1 MKCKKYKKSAL
12 VLLGALTTLLCAGA
26 SSPASAGTVTWDG
39 SNNKWE
45 LPSNWS
51 GSALPL
57 TTDDVVIGK
66 MGTSNKQPT
75 LDQNR
80 TINKLTLGSS
90 TWNLLTL
97 GSFGLTITSDYTN
110 ADWGTGNTFDPNKWI
125 SKTLGY
131 INALNAGQQLTGTK
145 VTNGTTANA
154 TLALGNIHVG
164 DTATSSYQ
172 IYNSGTTTIRGAIQT
187 NVNGANL
194 TDSRLLGTG
203 TNYTGVTAGNFG
215 PIAGGASSSA
225 YNVTFTGSS
234 AGALDNQKVYIINN
248 FENVTNQTL
257 NITGAAY
264 DYAAAS
270 MLPTTP
276 ITLANQRVGGS
287 LTQALSI
294 TNTAATVVG
303 YKEKLDAS
311 FGTLTGDANNNGG
324 TIGLLAAG
332 SPANTNL
339 AVGVNTG
346 TAGAKSGTA
355 QVNFTSNGTGTSGLA
370 NSTLAS
376 QTVTVNGN
384 VYRLAT
390 ASAHTPEP
398 VTLANVREGGT
409 FGTQALT
416 LQNTAANDGYS
427 EKLNASISPTS
438 GSASASGAFTLLA
451 PQAINNSSLIVGLGG
466 SANTATA
473 GAKSGTATITL
484 ASDGTGTSGFTASG
498 IGSQTVNIA
507 GSVFRLAS
515 ASGHTPEPITLA
527 NVREGGTFGT
537 QALTLQN
544 TAANDGYSEKLNAS
558 ISPTSGSASASGA
571 FTLLAPQAINNSSLI
586 VGLGGS
592 ANTATAGAKS
602 GTATIT
608 LASDGT
614 GTSGFTASGIGSQ
627 TVNIAGKVFRLASA
641 NALEPVN
648 LGTVRVGES
657 FNMQELSLTNTAA
670 NDGYSEK
677 LNASF
682 LSATDDATHNGG
694 SFAELGAGSTN
705 MMDLSV
711 GLGNTGTA
719 GAKSGTATI
728 ALASNGTTD
737 TSGLGLYD
745 LTSQT
750 VTVTGMVNYWANPV
764 FVNLGGLGTLNG
776 SGTSYTLDLG
786 TFTIGSAANTSL
798 GLKND
803 VDEPA
808 DWLSGYYDTFSGD
821 AAFLLSGFNSFD
833 NLNAGEKQTGLNV
846 ALNTSTAGA
855 FNYSLLLNAFSG
867 NNSSY
872 ASLAGVTLN
881 LTGKVAPVPIPSA
894 AWLLASGMIGL
905 IGIRRRR
912 S

>member
-1 MKCKKYKKSAL
+1 M
-12 VLLGALTTLLCAGA
+12 
-26 SSPASAGTVTWDG
+26 
-39 SNNKWE
+39 
-45 LPSNWS
+45 
-51 GSALPL
+51 PL

-416 LQNTAANDGYS
+416 LQNTAAS
-427 EKLNASISPTS
+427 
-438 GSASASGAFTLLA
+438 
-451 PQAINNSSLIVGLGG
+451 
-466 SANTATA
+466 
-473 GAKSGTATITL
+473 
-484 ASDGTGTSGFTASG
+484 
-498 IGSQTVNIA
+498 
-507 GSVFRLAS
+507 
-515 ASGHTPEPITLA
+515 
-527 NVREGGTFGT
+527 
-537 QALTLQN
+537 
-544 TAANDGYSEKLNAS
+544 DGYSEKLNAS

>member
-507 GSVFRLAS
+507 G
-515 ASGHTPEPITLA
+515 
-527 NVREGGTFGT
+527 
-537 QALTLQN
+537 
-544 TAANDGYSEKLNAS
+544 
-558 ISPTSGSASASGA
+558 
-571 FTLLAPQAINNSSLI
+571 
-586 VGLGGS
+586 
-592 ANTATAGAKS
+592 
-602 GTATIT
+602 
-608 LASDGT
+608 
-614 GTSGFTASGIGSQ
+614 
-627 TVNIAGKVFRLASA
+627 KVFRLASA